1 VVSKQAPTFAE
12 TIHVR
17 DTCVC
22 LHVQRAARALA
33 RRFDDVLR
41 PLGLTHGQFSML
53 NGLNRPRPATM
64 TSMTALLAMDRTT
77 LTAALK
83 PLVRD
88 RIVAVTVDPEDARG
102 RLLALTPKGKALLAR
117 AIPIWRREHKTLDV
131 REPDALRAVLATL
144 R

>member
-1 VVSKQAPTFAE
+1 VSKQAPTFAE